1 MSNQP
6 KITYTVT
13 VNASDGGTMMDTKD
27 VTVKVTNVDEPGTIT
42 LSSLQPQAGVM
53 LTATLT
59 DPDGATSG
67 TDLQW
72 ERSSRASGPWTEIED
87 ETALTYTPENTDAGY
102 YLRIKAEYKD
112 PESTENTKMAQAV
125 SANAAR
131 AGSAVGNT
139 APQFRGADDE
149 EIMDGAVVRM
159 VRENTPAGQ
168 PVGDPVTA
176 TDDDADDILTY
187 TLGGTGEAS
196 FAIDVTNGQVMT
208 KAPLD
213 HETAESY
220 SVTVTATD
228 PFGLS
233 DQIPV
238 TITVEDVNEAPTVS
252 GAASIEHPEN
262 DTVLDID
269 LDDLGANPATYTAT
283 DPDTESTAA
292 WSVLGADRG
301 EFEID
306 DGVLSFEAAP
316 DYEMP
321 GDANGDNVY
330 EIMVVVTDNE
340 GATGMMSVTVK
351 VTNVNEDGSVAL
363 SSVQPRVVVPLT
375 ATLTDPDGSVSGVT
389 WQWSRS
395 ATEQGAYDG
404 IDDATSATY
413 TPVAGDGDPPRYYL
427 KATASYTDGE
437 DSGQSA
443 EMTSV
448 NQVLADTTNKAPYF
462 PDTDPDTEGMQD
474 EGRERSVQEN
484 TEVGAGD
491 VVGEPVTAMDPNGDS
506 LTYTLGGADA
516 GLFKVDQDDIG
527 TTPDDEGG
535 QIRVGAGTKLDKEA
549 KDTYIVTV
557 TATDSYGLSAT
568 TMVAIMVTN
577 VDEAPELT
585 GEAPEDYAE
594 NGDGPVATYTAVD
607 PEGADIVWSV
617 TGTDARGLFHRER
630 SVDVQESA

>member
-112 PESTENTKMAQAV
+112 PESTENTKMARAV
-125 SANAAR
+125 SANAAQ

-149 EIMDGAVVRM
+149 EIIGAVVRM

-176 TDDDADDILTY
+176 TDDNAGDILTY

-228 PFGLS
+228 PFGES
-233 DQIPV
+233 GEIPV
-238 TITVEDVNEAPTVS
+238 TITVEDINEPPTVLS
-252 GAASIEHPEN
+252 GAASIEHPEG

-269 LDDLGANPATYTAT
+269 VTDGASDPAMYDET
-283 DPDTESTAA
+283 DPDAGSTVA
-292 WSVLGADRG
+292 WSVSGADRG
-301 EFEID
+301 EFEIE
-306 DGVLSFEAAP
+306 DGLLAFKAAP

-351 VTNVNEDGSVAL
+351 VTNMNEVGSVAL
-363 SSVQPRVVVPLT
+363 SSVQPRVVVALT

-395 ATEQGAYDG
+395 EIEDG
-404 IDDATSATY
+404 TYVDIEDATSATY

-484 TEVGAGD
+484 TEAVATGDGD

-506 LTYTLGGADA
+506 LTYRLGGDDA
-516 GLFKVDQDDIG
+516 ALFTVDQDDIG
-527 TTPDDEGG
+527 TPGTTTEVVRSGWETGPSWTRRTGIPTWSQSRPPTP
-535 QIRVGAGTKLDKEA
+535 
-549 KDTYIVTV
+549 
-557 TATDSYGLSAT
+557 TA
-568 TMVAIMVTN
+568 
-577 VDEAPELT
+577 
-585 GEAPEDYAE
+585 
-594 NGDGPVATYTAVD
+594 
-607 PEGADIVWSV
+607 
-617 TGTDARGLFHRER
+617 
-630 SVDVQESA
+630 